1 MQASGTF
8 HPVDP
13 QQSKGSR
20 PGSPPDQPAPD
31 APAARSA
38 LTESEGLLLSFMQ
51 YAPASVAMF
60 DRNMR
65 YLAVSNRWLSD
76 YGLTGRSITGLC
88 HYDVF
93 PEIPERWKAIHRKCL
108 AGAVEHADE
117 DRFDRA
123 DGSTQWLRWEVRP
136 WFAQSGEVGG
146 IVVFSEDITARK
158 NAENALEDSEERFRT
173 LADAIPQ
180 LCWMADAQGWIFWYN
195 KRWYDYTGT
204 TPKDMEGWGWQSVH
218 DPETLPQVIESW
230 QASLATGEPFEM
242 VFPLRGGDGVFRPF
256 LTRVLPLRDH
266 EGKVVRWCGTNT
278 DVSEH
283 TRLEERLQRMV
294 QERTTE
300 LERRNKDLREFAYVA
315 SHDLQEPLRKIR
327 AFGDRLRLESGKC
340 LNKKGLDSLARMEN
354 AAERM
359 QDLIDALMVYSG
371 LSAGLESFHRVDLNQ
386 TMADVLEDIELR
398 IENTHARFE
407 VGELPTIE
415 ADAIQMRQLFE
426 NLFTNALKYHR
437 EGVSPVVRVNASPPD
452 EAASTCTITVEDNG
466 IGFDERFLGKIFIPF
481 QRLHGKKQFQGTG
494 IGLTIVRSIVER
506 HKGSIAAR
514 SQPGEGSVFTVTLP
528 LRRE

>member
-1 MQASGTF
+1 MQASGTS
-8 HPVDP
+8 HPIDP
-13 QQSKGSR
+13 QKPANSR
-20 PGSPPDQPAPD
+20 PGSPEGQLRPD
-31 APAARSA
+31 ALPGVERLAQ
-38 LTESEGLLLSFMQ
+38 TEGLLLTFMQ

-60 DRNMR
+60 DRDMR

-76 YGLTGRSITGLC
+76 FGLSGRNLTGLC

-93 PEIPERWKAIHRKCL
+93 PDIPERWKAIHRKCL
-108 AGAVEHADE
+108 AGEVEKADE
-117 DRFDRA
+117 DRFERA
-123 DGSTQWLRWEVRP
+123 DGSTHWLRWEVRP
-136 WFAQSGEVGG
+136 WYARSGEVGG
-146 IVVFSEDITARK
+146 IVIFSEDITARK
-158 NAENALEDSEERFRT
+158 KAEEALEESEERFRT

-195 KRWYDYTGT
+195 KRWYDYTGAN
-204 TPKDMEGWGWQSVH
+204 PKDMEGWGWQSVH
-218 DPETLPQVIESW
+218 KPEALPRVIESW
-230 QASLATGEPFEM
+230 KASLATGEPFEM
-242 VFPLRGGDGVFRPF
+242 VFPLRGSDGVFRPF

-266 EGKVVRWCGTNT
+266 DGKVVRWCGTNT
-278 DVSEH
+278 DISEH

-300 LERRNKDLREFAYVA
+300 LELRNKDLRDFTYVA

-327 AFGDRLRLESGKC
+327 AFGDRLRVESGSC
-340 LNKKGLDSLARMEN
+340 LNAKGLDSLTRMEN

-359 QDLIDALMVYSG
+359 QDLIDALLVYSG
-371 LSAGLESFHRVDLNQ
+371 LSAGLETFQPVDLNQ

-398 IENTHARFE
+398 IESTQARFE

-437 EGVSPVVRVNASPPD
+437 EGVPPVVRVIASPPG
-452 EAASTCTITVEDNG
+452 ESSSTCTITVEDNG

-506 HKGSIAAR
+506 HKGFIAAR
-514 SQPGEGSVFTVTLP
+514 SQPGEGSVFSVTLP
-528 LRRE
+528 LRHV